1 VISAVTI
8 HFTGLNGLNFAA
20 YAEGYEAFGYSALV
34 YPKLYLDFYIGM
46 TVLVIITA
54 IISSIYPARKALRF
68 NPAAAIR
75 EDA

>member
-1 VISAVTI
+1 LSGINFSAWT
-8 HFTGLNGLNFAA
+8 
-20 YAEGYEAFGYSALV
+20 EGYESLGYSALV
-34 YPKLYLDFYIGM
+34 YPSLYLDFYIGM
-46 TVLVIITA
+46 TILVIITA